1 EALDKVLKE
10 RKGIR
15 RFGFA
20 YVPMDDSLA
29 RAAVDLGGR
38 PYTCLDLNV
47 DQPQV
52 EDMKVEDLKHFFA
65 TLAQTSKSNIHLAV
79 VYGENLHHKVEAAVK
94 ALAIA
99 LRNAVSL
106 EHKRANVVPSAKGVI

>member
-1 EALDKVLKE
+1 
-10 RKGIR
+10 
-15 RFGFA
+15 
-20 YVPMDDSLA
+20 MDDSLA